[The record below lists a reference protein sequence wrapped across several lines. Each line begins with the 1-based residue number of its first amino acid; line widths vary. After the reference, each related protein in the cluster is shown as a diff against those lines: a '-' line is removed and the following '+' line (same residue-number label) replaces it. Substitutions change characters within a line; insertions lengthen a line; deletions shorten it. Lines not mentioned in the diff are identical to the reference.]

1 MSDTGPGVRWGLLGC
16 GDIAAKRVAA
26 ALRETPAST
35 LVAVARARA
44 ELAADFARQHGARRW
59 YADWREVVR
68 DPEID
73 AVYVATPVR
82 LHVEHT
88 VAAAE
93 AGKHVLCEKPMALDV
108 AGCERMRAAAR
119 AHGVRLGIAY
129 YRHHYPIVTRL
140 RTLLASGEI
149 GTPVFANVQA
159 FEAFD
164 PGPDHPRAWLLRRSE
179 SGGGPMM
186 DFGCH
191 RIEVL
196 LDLLGPVAE
205 VDGFPVNVRLKNR
218 EVEDTCIARLRF
230 RSGAEAVL
238 AVSHAARE
246 SRDSVEVF
254 ASAGS
259 AHVPVLNQGRL
270 RVATAAGT
278 REEDHP
284 APANLHQPL
293 VADFVQ
299 AVQGRRDPTVTG
311 EIGEEVSRVLAAI
324 YGS

>member
-1 MSDTGPGVRWGLLGC
+1 MSGADGILGWGLIGT

-26 ALRETPAST
+26 ALRETPGSA

-44 ELAADFARQHGARRW
+44 ELAAEFARLHRARRW
-59 YADWREVVR
+59 FPDWREVLR
-68 DPEID
+68 DPEVD

-82 LHVEHT
+82 LHVEQA

-108 AGCERMRAAAR
+108 AGCQRMRQAAQ
-119 AHGVRLGIAY
+119 AHGVRLGVAY
-129 YRHHYPIVTRL
+129 YRHHYPIVARL
-140 RTLLASGEI
+140 RAILASGEI
-149 GTPVFANVQA
+149 GTPVIANVQA
-159 FEAFD
+159 FEHFD
-164 PGPDHPRAWLLRRSE
+164 PGPDHPRAWLLRQAE

-196 LDLLGPVAE
+196 LDLLGPVE
-205 VDGFPVNVRLKNR
+205 SITGFPTNVRLKGR
-218 EVEDTCIARLRF
+218 EVEDTCLARLHF

-246 SRDSVEVF
+246 SRDSVEIF
-254 ASAGS
+254 ASEGS
-259 AHVPVLNQGRL
+259 AHVPVLNKGGL
-270 RVATAAGT
+270 RIVTPAGT

-284 APANLHQPL
+284 PPENLHQPL
-293 VADFVQ
+293 VADFVR
-299 AVQGRRDPTVTG
+299 AVRDQRDPTVTG
-311 EIGEEVSRVLAAI
+311 AIGEEVSRVLAAI
-324 YGS
+324 YG